1 MPDST
6 SFYLLNITLNIT
18 FHSILPNFIKALTT
32 VFFPYA
38 SQDCDQIHI
47 DDVSSDD
54 NGQDLRY
61 GISRLEAAGQVVPS
75 CLEVAGSWSVM

>member
-1 MPDST
+1 MFHYILSNFFQ
-6 SFYLLNITLNIT
+6 SIYLLLY
-18 FHSILPNFIKALTT
+18 
-32 VFFPYA
+32 FFLYT

-75 CLEVAGSWSVM
+75 CLK